1 MFETNVNS
9 GFYTS
14 VTNKFSFVFG
24 YLLFDIKGLVTL
36 STNERNQSAELDLY
50 LI

>member
-9 GFYTS
+9 GFYMS
-14 VTNKFSFVFG
+14 VTNRFSFVFG
-24 YLLFDIKGLVTL
+24 YLLFDIKGLAAL
-36 STNERNQSAELDLY
+36 STNERNQSVVLDLY